1 MTDLSREEIISLVT
15 YGLIGLYLTMAVT
28 RMFRG
33 RLAAGFGSLA
43 VWAVAL
49 LALVTGYS
57 YRTELQ
63 GVVDRVVATVVPGTP
78 IDSAPREV
86 TILRAADG
94 QFEVRGVSSGVRLQF
109 IFDTGASAVVLRA
122 EDAVRLGIDP
132 RRLAYDA
139 EVATA
144 NGRALTAETT
154 IPDLAIGSVRQRDVP
169 VLVAKP
175 GALHEN
181 LLGMS
186 FLDRLASFS
195 VAGNKLILKG
205 K

>member
-1 MTDLSREEIISLVT
+1 MNDLSQGQIVSLVT
-15 YGLIGLYLTMAVT
+15 YGLIGLYLSSMIV
-28 RMFRG
+28 RLFRG
-33 RLAAGFGSLA
+33 SLLTGALTLAFWVVAFLA
-43 VWAVAL
+43 VI
-49 LALVTGYS
+49 TGYS

-63 GVVDRVVATVVPGTP
+63 GVVDRVMATVVPGLP
-78 IDSAPREV
+78 IDSGAKEV
-86 TILRAADG
+86 TILRGSDG
-94 QFEVRGVSSGVRLQF
+94 QFVVRGTADGVRLAF
-109 IFDTGASAVVLRA
+109 IFDTGASSVVLRA

-132 RRLAYDA
+132 RRLAFDA

-144 NGRALTAETT
+144 NGRALTAQTV
-154 IPDLAIGSVRQRDVP
+154 IPTLAIGNVRETNVA

-195 VAGNKLILKG
+195 VAGNKLILRAR
-205 K
+205 